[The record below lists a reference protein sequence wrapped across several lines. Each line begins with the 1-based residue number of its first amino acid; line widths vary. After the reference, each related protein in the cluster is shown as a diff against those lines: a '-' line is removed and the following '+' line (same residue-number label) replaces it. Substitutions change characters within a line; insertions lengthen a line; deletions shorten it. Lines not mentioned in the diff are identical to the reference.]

1 MEEVVI
7 YTRVSTD
14 EQADKGYSLRDQ
26 TARLKNYCAL
36 YDLTVVGHFQDDF
49 SAKTFER
56 PEFIKLLNFIKDRKA
71 VRKILFLKW
80 DRFSRNL
87 NDAMNMLVKLRKM
100 NVEANAIE
108 QIIDFSIPEQ
118 KMMLAI
124 YLTAPEIENTRRA
137 MNTTQGMRRAKKEGR
152 WVSTPP
158 LGYSFSRDEKNKPII
173 IQNAKAPLIRETFEL
188 YATGLYH
195 IEEVRKIM
203 NKKGLNCGRNNM
215 WLILRNPIYSGMIL
229 IKAYMKEPEEIIK
242 GLHEPIVSEELF
254 IKAQQMHLQRGKI
267 KSKPKKVNETFPLR
281 GYLICP
287 RCGRN
292 LSGSHSVG
300 KVGGRYAYYHCM
312 LGCKERQKA
321 EVLNQQITNLMKEL
335 QLKPE
340 IKDLFLLLFE
350 KQLALQSQ
358 NSVTDR
364 KLLQQKLNQAKSTL
378 EKIDEKYLHDDID
391 KVSYNR
397 LILKQN
403 QIIEELQIE
412 LSNTSTGKFPAKK
425 DFEKGLHTLSSLG
438 TLYENATVEQKRFLL
453 SSIFTEKLIFEENS
467 FRTPEPNELIGL
479 LFNAGAGF
487 QRCKRK
493 KTGQKTDL
501 SLRVARR
508 GIEPLFHP

>member
-26 TARLKNYCAL
+26 TARLKNYCSL
-36 YDLTVVGHFQDDF
+36 YDLNIVGHFQDDF

-56 PEFIKLLNFIKDRKA
+56 PEFIKLLNFIKEKKS
-71 VRKILFLKW
+71 VRKVLFLKW

-87 NDAMNMLVKLRKM
+87 NDAMNMLGKLRKM

-158 LGYSFSRDEKNKPII
+158 LGYSYSRDEKNKPII
-173 IQNAKAPLIRETFEL
+173 IPNEKAHFVLEAFEL
-188 YATGLYH
+188 YASGRYH
-195 IEEVRKIM
+195 VEEVRRIL
-203 NKKGLNCGRNNM
+203 NKKGMKCGRNNI
-215 WLILRNPIYSGMIL
+215 WLLLRNPLYCGKIL
-229 IKAYMKEPEEIIK
+229 IKAYLKEPEEIVT
-242 GLHEPIVSEELF
+242 GLHKPIVSEELF
-254 IKAQQMHLQRGKI
+254 LKVQQMLLQKSKI

-292 LSGSHSVG
+292 LSGSYSVG

-312 LGCKERQKA
+312 LGCKERQKV
-321 EVLNQQITNLMKEL
+321 EVLNEQIKTWMKKL

-340 IKDLFLLLFE
+340 IKELFLHLFE
-350 KQLALQSQ
+350 KQMTLHSQ
-358 NSVTDR
+358 NDRTDR
-364 KLLQQKLNQAKSTL
+364 KLLQQKLNNAKFTL
-378 EKIDEKYLHDDID
+378 EKIDEKYLKDDID

-397 LILKQN
+397 LISKQN
-403 QIIEELQIE
+403 QIIEELQLE
-412 LSNTSTGKFPAKK
+412 LSNTSTSKLPVKK
-425 DFEKGLHTLSSLG
+425 DFEKGLNILASLG
-438 TLYENATVEQKRFLL
+438 ALYDTSSVEQKRYLL
-453 SSIFTEKLIFEENS
+453 SSIFSEKLIFEENE

-479 LFNAGAGF
+479 LFNTGAGF
-487 QRCKRK
+487 QRGKRK
-493 KTGQKTDL
+493 KTGKKTDL